1 MNERCVCSRE
11 REGAGR
17 GVSPKRTQ
25 GAVGA
30 RPGWYLK
37 VVIVLLL
44 ATLVTQARVAE
55 LAFAVARAGVV
66 AEPGRLVE
74 AGKCK
79 EQGQPWPHDALQ
91 PYGLLRGV
99 GYGLSVS
106 VVWCVGE
113 RTKTEKTKTTP
124 PRAIPGHGPTQCLC
138 NTVVL

>member
-1 MNERCVCSRE
+1 MSERCVCSRE

-30 RPGWYLK
+30 RPGWYLE

-66 AEPGRLVE
+66 AEPGRL
-74 AGKCK
+74 ADS
-79 EQGQPWPHDALQ
+79 GQAH
-91 PYGLLRGV
+91 R
-99 GYGLSVS
+99 
-106 VVWCVGE
+106 E
-113 RTKTEKTKTTP
+113 F
-124 PRAIPGHGPTQCLC
+124 CLKD
-138 NTVVL
+138 LA